1 MSVAHH
7 LPHARFAFKPLSTA
21 SIAAKAAKIWEKVTS
36 AIEAPSGNLLVSLG
50 FGAVALYSA
59 TMVLSLLTL

>member
-7 LPHARFAFKPLSTA
+7 LPHARFTLKPLSTA
-21 SIAAKAAKIWEKVTS
+21 PIAAKAAKIWGKVVS
-36 AIEAPSGNLLVSLG
+36 AIEAPSGDLLVSLG
-50 FGAVALYSA
+50 FGAVALYGA